1 VRTRLTRVDPA
12 LAAIVAEGFLSRLS
26 FGLISFALPL
36 YAYQHFGLSLAE
48 VGVLA
53 SFNLAV
59 AIALK
64 PIMGSLADRIGMKP
78 SFTAAI
84 AMRSVVSLLLAV
96 ATLPWQL
103 FAIRGVHGI
112 SISLRD
118 PSANVL
124 LAELG
129 GKKAVASAFAWY
141 QTAKSVAGAIGKASA
156 GVLLTLTASN
166 FSLIFLI
173 AFALSAL
180 PVFVVAAYVR
190 ERPVGHETGD
200 NAREEVRE
208 AQTAVVQPSAATP
221 AALPFAGLGF
231 LVSGTAYMLANLFPI
246 FAVEYAGLTEAQT
259 GLIYLISIV
268 VMLSGPLFGWLSDN
282 VSRRLV
288 LSLRGAANVLSS
300 VIYLVAPNFAGVA
313 VGRTVDDMGKAAFRP
328 AWGALMAHVA
338 GFDRRRR
345 ARTMGLLSA
354 GEDAGEVAGP
364 ILAGLLWSA
373 WGVPALLGVR
383 IGLALVTEI
392 YATVLNRSLDK
403 LAAPRQERRLPARGP
418 GPFVNPQQ
426 ECSAVRLTPVEIQHQ
441 NLKRSLRGYDC
452 EDVDKLLESAAASY
466 EQVWRERDELN
477 ARVAELETELASV
490 RDSERLV
497 GESLVAVQRLADELR
512 TEAKKEAERLAREAQ
527 AERER
532 KKAAL
537 ERELD
542 DLRADIERL
551 RSLERDLR
559 GNLRTLLQDA
569 LDLVEDG
576 DAHPEAPAHPALAE
590 ILGPEAARVEDRNG

>member
-1 VRTRLTRVDPA
+1 VRTRVTQVDPA

-36 YAYQHFGLSLAE
+36 YAYQRFGLSLAE
-48 VGVLA
+48 VGLLA

-64 PIMGSLADRIGMKP
+64 PVMGSLADRIGMKP

-103 FAIRGVHGI
+103 FAIRGVHGV

-166 FSLIFLI
+166 FSLVFLI

-190 ERPVGHETGD
+190 ERPAGDETGD
-200 NAREEVRE
+200 IAREAVKE
-208 AQTAVVQPSAATP
+208 AETAVARPSAAAP

-246 FAVEYAGLTEAQT
+246 FAVEYAGLSEAQT

-268 VMLSGPLFGWLSDN
+268 VMLSGPLFGWLSDH

-288 LSLRGAANVLSS
+288 LSVRGAANVLSS
-300 VIYLVAPNFAGVA
+300 VIYLVAPSFAGLA
-313 VGRTVDDMGKAAFRP
+313 VGRAVDDMGKAAFRP

-338 GFDRRRR
+338 GFERQRR

-364 ILAGLLWSA
+364 IVAGLLWST

-383 IGLALVTEI
+383 IGLAVVTEV

-403 LAAPRQERRLPARGP
+403 LGSPRQKREERPAPPRT
-418 GPFVNPQQ
+418 
-426 ECSAVRLTPVEIQHQ
+426 S
-441 NLKRSLRGYDC
+441 S
-452 EDVDKLLESAAASY
+452 
-466 EQVWRERDELN
+466 
-477 ARVAELETELASV
+477 VA
-490 RDSERLV
+490 
-497 GESLVAVQRLADELR
+497 GG
-512 TEAKKEAERLAREAQ
+512 AEKLAR
-527 AERER
+527 
-532 KKAAL
+532 KA
-537 ERELD
+537 
-542 DLRADIERL
+542 
-551 RSLERDLR
+551 
-559 GNLRTLLQDA
+559 
-569 LDLVEDG
+569 
-576 DAHPEAPAHPALAE
+576 
-590 ILGPEAARVEDRNG
+590 